1 MLIIID
7 QNTTDIGHWAKPNLF
22 FRLWLFGERQMEAIE
37 KSKIQN
43 YNICLHTLIQSRDRV
58 KQCVVWSVYNYV
70 TCFCQK
76 LGFLIAMSLQSNVVD
91 LRYFKLRIL
100 EDQIILVWNIKS
112 FHYQVAKIKELT
124 NYGLLKK
131 VVPLWKLFQIKMT
144 FYFVNVKFKKKFIFY
159 LFVGHQSFKTEN
171 KIIIFFTNN
180 F

>member
-1 MLIIID
+1 MF
-7 QNTTDIGHWAKPNLF
+7 K
-22 FRLWLFGERQMEAIE
+22 
-37 KSKIQN
+37 KKK
-43 YNICLHTLIQSRDRV
+43 V
-58 KQCVVWSVYNYV
+58 
-70 TCFCQK
+70 CQK

-100 EDQIILVWNIKS
+100 EDQIIWVWNINS
-112 FHYQVAKIKELT
+112 LHYQVAKIKELT